1 MKKNRYMEFID
12 AWNMIDAESSDFVS
26 IRLDEIGLHRGQAKM
41 LRFLGENNGCRQ
53 KDIADRFFLRAAS
66 VSGLLNTLEKQG
78 LIERVLNPKSR
89 RETLVYL
96 TDEGK
101 RKLDEVYDFYD
112 QIDKEWFADFSD
124 AEFADLMVL
133 MYKMRDSLGTRLA
146 EYR

>member
-12 AWNMIDAESSDFVS
+12 AWNTIDAESADFIS
-26 IRLDEIGLHRGQAKM
+26 LRLDEIGLHRGQAKM

-96 TDEGK
+96 TDEGMK
-101 RKLDEVYDFYD
+101 KLIDVYAFYD
-112 QIDKEWFADFSD
+112 DVDKEWFEDFSD
-124 AEFADLMVL
+124 EEFTGLMEL
-133 MYKMRDSLGTRLA
+133 LYKMRDSLKDRLA
-146 EYR
+146 KYR